1 MNRPVLHGACL
12 EFREL
17 PFANEFVACRFE
29 ERLTWAA
36 FVGLVA
42 IDRAESWMQIIDW
55 RDGKAG
61 MDSCFRGM
69 MGFCRNRR

>member
-42 IDRAESWMQIIDW
+42 MIAPKT
-55 RDGKAG
+55 G
-61 MDSCFRGM
+61 
-69 MGFCRNRR
+69 CRSSIGGTGRQAWIHAFVA